1 MGKLKLKAGWGRGL
15 ILKSYWIWGNR
26 AGIILENR
34 IIAIDDDQ
42 TFLKSIKRSL
52 VTSGFKFITLE
63 SDPKKAASIFK
74 DGQTF
79 DVALIDVSMPGMIGL
94 ELLENIKNNSPETE
108 CIMVTGL
115 DEAAAAVRAMK
126 IGAYDYLVKPVERDD
141 LILTINRALERK
153 RLFNIADIG
162 KGTHLTE
169 LLNEDAFKS
178 IVSGSANVLKILKET
193 ELHAAS
199 DVPVLISGESGTGK
213 ELLARAVH
221 AASPRATSVF
231 TPVNMASLTGPLF
244 DAEFFGHTKGAFTGA
259 EKDRPGYLEYS
270 NGGTLFLDEISN
282 LPIELQGKLLRVLQ
296 DGDYLKLG
304 TDTPRKTDVR
314 FISATNEDLE
324 KLIAKK
330 LFRRDLYYRLKGGWL
345 HLPALRQRKEDIP
358 VLVNYFLNEFL
369 GIDKNPGIEEEALSS
384 LFNYDYPGNIREL
397 KSIIKSA
404 VNLAHGRKITK
415 RFLPDTI
422 QKQKPKTGPLCQP
435 GTEPVVSLAQMER
448 SYILKVYRQTGNNK
462 SRTARLLG
470 IALNTLRNKLNDYK
484 IG

>member
-1 MGKLKLKAGWGRGL
+1 LDD
-15 ILKSYWIWGNR
+15 
-26 AGIILENR
+26 R

-42 TFLKSIKRSL
+42 TFLKTIKRSL
-52 VTSGFKFITLE
+52 VTSGFKVITLE
-63 SDPKKAASIFK
+63 SDSKKADSLFK
-74 DGQTF
+74 DGQAF
-79 DVALIDVSMPGMIGL
+79 DIALIDVSMPGMPGL

-126 IGAYDYLVKPVERDD
+126 MGAYDYLVKPVERDD

-153 RLFNIADIG
+153 RLFNIVDIG
-162 KGTHLTE
+162 KGMHLPE

-178 IVSGSANVLKILKET
+178 IVTGSANVLKILKET

-221 AASPRATSVF
+221 AASPRAASVF
-231 TPVNMASLTGPLF
+231 TPVNMASLTGTLF

-259 EKDRPGYLEYS
+259 ERDRPGYLEYS
-270 NGGTLFLDEISN
+270 DGGTLFLDEISN

-296 DGDYLKLG
+296 DGEYLKLG

-324 KLIAKK
+324 KLMAKK
-330 LFRRDLYYRLKGGWL
+330 RFRKDLYYRLKGGWL

-358 VLVNYFLNEFL
+358 VLVNYFLDAFL
-369 GIDKNPGIEEEALSS
+369 GIDKNPGIEEEALSL

-404 VNLAHGRKITK
+404 VNLAHGRKISK

-422 QKQKPKTGPLCQP
+422 QKQKPETGPLCQP
-435 GTEPVVSLAQMER
+435 GTEPLVSLAQMEK

-462 SRTARLLG
+462 SQTARFLG
-470 IALNTLRNKLNDYK
+470 IALNTLRKKLESYEVA
-484 IG
+484 

>member
-1 MGKLKLKAGWGRGL
+1 M
-15 ILKSYWIWGNR
+15 
-26 AGIILENR
+26 ENR

-79 DVALIDVSMPGMIGL
+79 EIALIDVSMPGMLGL
-94 ELLENIKNNSPETE
+94 ELLENIKNNSPDTE

-141 LILTINRALERK
+141 LILTIKRALERK

-162 KGTHLTE
+162 KGTRLPE

-178 IVSGSANVLKILKET
+178 IVTGSANVLKILKET

-221 AASPRATSVF
+221 AASTRAASVF
-231 TPVNMASLTGPLF
+231 TPVNMASLTGTLF

-282 LPIELQGKLLRVLQ
+282 LPLELQGKLLRVLQ
-296 DGDYLKLG
+296 DGEYLKLG

-324 KLIAKK
+324 KLMAKK

-369 GIDKNPGIEEEALSS
+369 GIDKNPGIEEEALSL

-404 VNLAHGRKITK
+404 VNLAHGRKISK

-435 GTEPVVSLAQMER
+435 GTEPLVSLAQMEK
-448 SYILKVYRQTGNNK
+448 SYILKVYRQTGKNK
-462 SRTARLLG
+462 SQTARLLG
-470 IALNTLRNKLNDYK
+470 IALNTLRKKLESYEVA
-484 IG
+484 

>member
-1 MGKLKLKAGWGRGL
+1 
-15 ILKSYWIWGNR
+15 
-26 AGIILENR
+26 LENR

-52 VTSGFKFITLE
+52 VTSGFKFITIE

-79 DVALIDVSMPGMIGL
+79 EIALIDVSMPSMLGL
-94 ELLENIKNNSPETE
+94 ELLENIKNNSPDTE

-141 LILTINRALERK
+141 LILTIKRALERK

-162 KGTHLTE
+162 KGTRLPE

-178 IVSGSANVLKILKET
+178 IVTGSANVLKILKET

-221 AASPRATSVF
+221 AASPRAASVF
-231 TPVNMASLTGPLF
+231 TPVNMASLTGTLF

-282 LPIELQGKLLRVLQ
+282 LPLELQGKLLRVLQ
-296 DGDYLKLG
+296 DGEYLKLG

-324 KLIAKK
+324 KLMAKK

-369 GIDKNPGIEEEALSS
+369 GIDKNPGIEEEALSL

-404 VNLAHGRKITK
+404 VNLAHGRKISK

-422 QKQKPKTGPLCQP
+422 QKQKPKTGPICQP
-435 GTEPVVSLAQMER
+435 GTEPLVSLAQMEK
-448 SYILKVYRQTGNNK
+448 SYILKVYRQTGKNK
-462 SRTARLLG
+462 SQTARLLG
-470 IALNTLRNKLNDYK
+470 IALNTLRKKLESYEVA
-484 IG
+484 

>member
-1 MGKLKLKAGWGRGL
+1 M
-15 ILKSYWIWGNR
+15 
-26 AGIILENR
+26 ENR

-63 SDPKKAASIFK
+63 TDPKKAASIFK

-79 DVALIDVSMPGMIGL
+79 EIALIDVSMPGMLGL
-94 ELLENIKNNSPETE
+94 ELLENIKNNSPDTE

-141 LILTINRALERK
+141 LILTIKRALERK

-162 KGTHLTE
+162 KGTRLPE

-178 IVSGSANVLKILKET
+178 IVTGSAKVLKILKET

-221 AASPRATSVF
+221 AASPRAASVF
-231 TPVNMASLTGPLF
+231 TPVNMASLTGTLF

-282 LPIELQGKLLRVLQ
+282 LPLELQGKLLRVLQ
-296 DGDYLKLG
+296 DGEYLKLG

-324 KLIAKK
+324 KLMAKK

-369 GIDKNPGIEEEALSS
+369 GIDKNPGIEEEALSL

-404 VNLAHGRKITK
+404 VNLAHGRKISK

-435 GTEPVVSLAQMER
+435 GTEPLVSLAQMEK
-448 SYILKVYRQTGNNK
+448 SYILKVYRQTGKNK
-462 SRTARLLG
+462 SQTARLLG
-470 IALNTLRNKLNDYK
+470 IALNTLRKKLESYEVA
-484 IG
+484 